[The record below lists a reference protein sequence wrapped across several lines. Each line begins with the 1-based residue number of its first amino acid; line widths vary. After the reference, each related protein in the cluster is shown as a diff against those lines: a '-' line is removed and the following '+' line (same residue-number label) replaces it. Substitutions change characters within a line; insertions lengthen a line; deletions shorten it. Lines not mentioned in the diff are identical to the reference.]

1 MNNKKQIIM
10 ANACLLFAILAK
22 FLYNRLCINSV
33 RCIMTKNRIKLK
45 SKIIATAVALFV
57 SGSMG
62 AVGLNS
68 LKKSDNLLADT
79 ITDVSVSNGTFS
91 SSSGGAPGAPT
102 SWTGVKNYNL
112 GNAKSGVVDLTSDN
126 QTIEDD
132 YKLES
137 LPNAFDADETTKKA
151 LMINAN
157 GEKLF
162 GGYQTSSTISFEK
175 NSHYKVTAQAFTFA
189 NSSTFGSISLVG
201 NDNVEANKNSIVEIN
216 GTNGEWK
223 TFSIL
228 VSTNQFEDLSLNIDL
243 LLGEAGNTSTGT
255 IFFDNVTVTKY
266 DDEAFAK
273 LAIGDE
279 TYSTLDL
286 RQAQLA
292 TIDNASFETELASSW
307 TVCDDVSAG
316 NVVAGTF
323 SLTNSKSQ
331 TSVADPENANLANNQ
346 KALLIYNKDNGYYG
360 LKSKKFVIEQYKLY
374 KLSFLAKTDSNAK
387 ATVKLC
393 EENPYDNNVDYKP
406 KTFAIDSISTSSY
419 TNADTNNWKEYSFF
433 VKGSPYFDE
442 QLHIE
447 LWNGTSESSSIGY
460 VWFDNITLTPIT
472 SSQYTNNLSDGTEAN
487 LSATASET
495 DISNANFNLVT
506 IDNLK
511 KNYPYAPQNWSLSNE
526 TDNSVVA
533 VVNTNLYNGSVT
545 NSSVPLLENEKYNN
559 VLMIHNIDYTS
570 QVVTSNSTSLSSDSY
585 YKVEAYALTQNL
597 TGFAS
602 VSLVGDG
609 DVLLSSHNQIASENW
624 TKYSFFVKTGFTS
637 QSVQVALGLG
647 KDTSALGF
655 AFFDKVL
662 VTKFDDEDAFES
674 ALKSA
679 DANSK
684 TIDLTKINFSNVG
697 SLLQDDIYASKDFE
711 SELVSGESATAV
723 AGVKFNQN
731 GNHIVISSKNDEV
744 YYTMTSDRKISL
756 SSGNYYKFEVT
767 LKTENIVQN
776 EKKTK
781 GAKISLS
788 GIGAQFSQ
796 IDTDGKEKTYTFYVK
811 CTEDQTVNL
820 LFALGN
826 NDDLTQGYLEVLS
839 ASIEKIESDD
849 YTNGIKVLQNDDSI
863 DNVLAVG
870 NTDSDDDGNSNDDKN
885 SSNSGAEFNWLL
897 VPSIITALAVIIA
910 VVGSIIRQARRKTKK
925 KPAIQTEYSKENVE
939 KLKSVHK
946 EEIANF
952 KKQLKKLDENQT
964 KIAEEINSLN
974 AQDEVANAQK
984 IAELK
989 TKYNETKTKI
999 AEMEKQKKTNE
1010 KKYKQ
1015 KMQDLSEQKKADYNL
1030 KKQK

>member
-1 MNNKKQIIM
+1 MNNKNQIIM
-10 ANACLLFAILAK
+10 ANARLLFAILAK
-22 FLYNRLCINSV
+22 FLYNRLCINSI

-62 AVGLNS
+62 AVGLNQ
-68 LKKSDNLLADT
+68 LKKSGSLLADT

-91 SSSGGAPGAPT
+91 SSSSGTPGAPT
-102 SWTGVKNYNL
+102 YWTGIKNYNL
-112 GNAKSGVVDLTSDN
+112 GNAKSGVVDLTSDS

-175 NSHYKVTAQAFTFA
+175 NSHYKVTAQAYTFA

-201 NDNVEANKNSIVEIN
+201 NDDVEANKNSVVEIN

-243 LLGEAGNTSTGT
+243 LLGESGNTSTGT

-286 RQAQLA
+286 RQAELD
-292 TIDNASFETELASSW
+292 TIDNASFENELASTW

-316 NVVAGTF
+316 NMVAGAF

-360 LKSKKFVIEQYKLY
+360 LKSNKFVIEQYKLY
-374 KLSFLAKTDSNAK
+374 KLSFLAKTDSSAK

-393 EENPYDNNVDYKP
+393 EENPYDDSVDYKP
-406 KTFAIDSISTSSY
+406 QTFSIDSISTSSY

-442 QLHIE
+442 QMHLE
-447 LWNGTSESSSIGY
+447 LWNGTSDSSSIGY

-472 SSQYTNNLSDGTEAN
+472 SSQYTNNLSSGTEAN
-487 LSATASET
+487 LSATTSET

-533 VVNTNLYNGSVT
+533 VVNTSLDNGSVT
-545 NSSVPLLENEKYNN
+545 SSSIPLLGNEQYNN

-570 QVVTSNSTSLSSDSY
+570 QIVTSNSTSLSSDSY
-585 YKVEAYALTQNL
+585 YKIEVYALTQNL

-602 VSLVGDG
+602 VNLVGD
-609 DVLLSSHNQIASENW
+609 DDILLSSHNQISSENW
-624 TKYSFFVKTGFTS
+624 TKYSFFVKTNFSS
-637 QSVQVALGLG
+637 QSVKVALGLG
-647 KDTSALGF
+647 EDSSAHGY

-662 VTKFDDEDAFES
+662 VTKFDDKDAFES

-684 TIDLTKINFSNVG
+684 TVDLTKIDFSNVG

-711 SELVSGESATAV
+711 SDIVSGESATAV
-723 AGVKFNQN
+723 AGAKLNQN
-731 GNHIVISSKNDEV
+731 GNHLVISSKNDEV

-756 SSGNYYKFEVT
+756 SSGNYYKLEVT
-767 LKTENIVQN
+767 LKTEDIVQN

-781 GAKISLS
+781 GAKVSLT
-788 GIGAQFSQ
+788 GIDAQFSQ
-796 IDTDGKEKTYTFYVK
+796 IDTNGKEKTYTFFVK

-826 NDDLTQGYLEVLS
+826 SDDLTQGTLEVLS
-839 ASIEKIESDD
+839 ASVEKIDSDK
-849 YTNGIKVLQNDDSI
+849 YTEGIKVLEDDDSI

-870 NTDSDDDGNSNDDKN
+870 NTDSDDSSNDDDK
-885 SSNSGAEFNWLL
+885 SSSDSGAEFNWLL

-910 VVGSIIRQARRKTKK
+910 VVGSIIRQAKRKAKK
-925 KPAIQTEYSKENVE
+925 KPVIQTEYSKENVE
-939 KLKSVHK
+939 KLKSTHK

-952 KKQLKKLDENQT
+952 KKQLKRLDEKQT
-964 KIAEEINSLN
+964 KIAEEINALN
-974 AQDEVANAQK
+974 AQDEVANVQK
-984 IAELK
+984 VAELK
-989 TKYNETKTKI
+989 TKYDETKTKI
-999 AEMEKQKKTNE
+999 AEIEKQKKANE

-1015 KMQDLSEQKKADYNL
+1015 KMQDLSEQKKADDSL

>member
-1 MNNKKQIIM
+1 M
-10 ANACLLFAILAK
+10 
-22 FLYNRLCINSV
+22 
-33 RCIMTKNRIKLK
+33 
-45 SKIIATAVALFV
+45 
-57 SGSMG
+57 
-62 AVGLNS
+62 
-68 LKKSDNLLADT
+68 
-79 ITDVSVSNGTFS
+79 
-91 SSSGGAPGAPT
+91 
-102 SWTGVKNYNL
+102 
-112 GNAKSGVVDLTSDN
+112 
-126 QTIEDD
+126 
-132 YKLES
+132 
-137 LPNAFDADETTKKA
+137 
-151 LMINAN
+151 
-157 GEKLF
+157 
-162 GGYQTSSTISFEK
+162 
-175 NSHYKVTAQAFTFA
+175 
-189 NSSTFGSISLVG
+189 
-201 NDNVEANKNSIVEIN
+201 
-216 GTNGEWK
+216 
-223 TFSIL
+223 
-228 VSTNQFEDLSLNIDL
+228 
-243 LLGEAGNTSTGT
+243 
-255 IFFDNVTVTKY
+255 
-266 DDEAFAK
+266 
-273 LAIGDE
+273 
-279 TYSTLDL
+279 
-286 RQAQLA
+286 
-292 TIDNASFETELASSW
+292 
-307 TVCDDVSAG
+307 
-316 NVVAGTF
+316 
-323 SLTNSKSQ
+323 
-331 TSVADPENANLANNQ
+331 
-346 KALLIYNKDNGYYG
+346 
-360 LKSKKFVIEQYKLY
+360 
-374 KLSFLAKTDSNAK
+374 
-387 ATVKLC
+387 
-393 EENPYDNNVDYKP
+393 
-406 KTFAIDSISTSSY
+406 
-419 TNADTNNWKEYSFF
+419 
-433 VKGSPYFDE
+433 
-442 QLHIE
+442 
-447 LWNGTSESSSIGY
+447 
-460 VWFDNITLTPIT
+460 
-472 SSQYTNNLSDGTEAN
+472 
-487 LSATASET
+487 
-495 DISNANFNLVT
+495 
-506 IDNLK
+506 
-511 KNYPYAPQNWSLSNE
+511 
-526 TDNSVVA
+526 
-533 VVNTNLYNGSVT
+533 
-545 NSSVPLLENEKYNN
+545 
-559 VLMIHNIDYTS
+559 
-570 QVVTSNSTSLSSDSY
+570 
-585 YKVEAYALTQNL
+585 
-597 TGFAS
+597 
-602 VSLVGDG
+602 
-609 DVLLSSHNQIASENW
+609 
-624 TKYSFFVKTGFTS
+624 
-637 QSVQVALGLG
+637 QVALGLG

-849 YTNGIKVLQNDDSI
+849 YTNGIKVLQDDDSV

-910 VVGSIIRQARRKTKK
+910 VVGSIIRQTRRKTKK
-925 KPAIQTEYSKENVE
+925 KPTIQTEYSKENVE